1 TTAAG
6 GAAAT
11 TAGGA
16 TTTGAAAKGGTI
28 TMALPDVFSGYNQ
41 GTSAENLFAN
51 QLVTNQVIPSFV
63 YFDHKG
69 SIQID
74 KNLGDVVKTS
84 DSPLTVDVKTNRKA
98 VWSDGTPISC
108 DDIYMYWVAQNGKLT
123 TTGADGKKTGL
134 FSNATSVGFDQIGD
148 VKCSADNKTATMVFD
163 TP

>member
-1 TTAAG
+1 TAGGGATTTAAG

-11 TAGGA
+11 PAGGA
-16 TTTGAAAKGGTI
+16 TTTRAAGQGGTI
-28 TMALPDVFSGYNQ
+28 TMAPPHVFSGDKP
-41 GTSAENLFAN
+41 GTSAENPFAQPVGSEPGN
-51 QLVTNQVIPSFV
+51 PAFV
-63 YFDHKG
+63 VFEAQG

-84 DSPLTVDVKTNRKA
+84 DSPLTVDVKINPKA

-148 VKCSADNKTATMVFD
+148 VKC
-163 TP
+163 